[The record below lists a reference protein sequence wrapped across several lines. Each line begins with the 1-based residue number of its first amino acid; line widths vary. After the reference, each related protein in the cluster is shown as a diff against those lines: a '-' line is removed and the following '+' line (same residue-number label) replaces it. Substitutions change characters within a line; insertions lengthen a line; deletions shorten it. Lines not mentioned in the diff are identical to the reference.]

1 MMRISSERHRYLRQ
15 RGVSLIE
22 LMIVMAIVG
31 ILMMVGGVS
40 LYQSSSLNDVLNC
53 AKRISADID
62 MARRFAQGSGGRVV
76 FLTSF
81 PGPPPAATGDVGPVD
96 LDGDGHDEF
105 YMSFDDSNNAARTGR
120 FIDDVTTPTGGSR
133 DIVTGDLLAPGLVHG
148 TEGDPLCNEQ
158 IVFKQESTLR
168 TGMSSGSSGVIT
180 THQNGMLIFSAIG
193 TLLNFGAANQNLY
206 LEKNGQVARLEIVG
220 LTGITR
226 MYINRPAY
234 ENCGGGTCTVGP
246 NAGADNWQALNRS
259 L

>member
-1 MMRISSERHRYLRQ
+1 MMRIASERHRHLRQ

-31 ILMMVGGVS
+31 ILMMVSGVS
-40 LYQSSSLNDVLNC
+40 LYQSSSLSDVLNC

-62 MARRFAQGSGGRVV
+62 AARRYAQGSGGRVV

-81 PGPPPAATGDVGPVD
+81 PGPSAATGDVGAVD
-96 LDGDGHDEF
+96 LDGDGNDEF
-105 YMSFDDSNNAARTGR
+105 YMSFDDSNTLARTGR

-133 DIVTGDLLAPGLVHG
+133 DSVTGELLAPGLVHG

-180 THQNGMLIFSAIG
+180 TRQNGMLIFSAIG

-206 LEKNGQVARLEIVG
+206 LEKNGQVARLEVVG

-234 ENCGGGTCTVGP
+234 ENCGGADCAPGT
-246 NAGADNWQALNRS
+246 ANWQALNRS